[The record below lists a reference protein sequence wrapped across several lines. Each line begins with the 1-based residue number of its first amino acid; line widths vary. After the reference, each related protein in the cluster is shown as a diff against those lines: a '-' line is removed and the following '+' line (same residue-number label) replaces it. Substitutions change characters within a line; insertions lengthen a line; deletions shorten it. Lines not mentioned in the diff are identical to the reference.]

1 MSDRQ
6 RVRREFHGAGSGSAE
21 LTWGQRYIWNAL
33 GSLGGSPHYL
43 NLVRMLP
50 VPPDAALERVADAVA
65 AVAARHESLRSRFLT
80 GQDGHPYQQVDADG
94 TIEVDVWE
102 AGENG
107 AALLADEVY
116 TDHFGHVF
124 DLADGL
130 PVRVSVIT
138 EHGVPRRVLFGLTHL
153 AADRWG
159 IEVATR
165 DLRALMA
172 GRTPATEPGLT
183 PREQAA
189 TQHGSAGERRNAAA
203 VRWWRSRLETVPPAM
218 FTRGGEPSTTW
229 TRAAE
234 LRSPAAALASD
245 ELARRWGSSP
255 SRVVLAA
262 LATTLR
268 QCTGLPSVALQLL
281 AGNRFDP
288 ATRES
293 VSTQV
298 QAGLFVVEPD
308 ETSFAA
314 TVARTDAAA
323 MRTYRYSAYRPDDL
337 DAAVRAVSEERGVP
351 IELDC
356 FFQDGTTRA
365 NQTTASDG
373 EIDGERVRAALDR
386 STFRWHLNWLPWR
399 RFSWFSSRERDAL
412 LLQLTADPAC
422 VPRELSE
429 SIVRGVETLLVASV
443 HEGEKT
449 HA

>member
-1 MSDRQ
+1 MTGR
-6 RVRREFHGAGSGSAE
+6 RRMRREFHGATSGRAE

-50 VPPDAALERVADAVA
+50 VPQGATVESVADATA
-65 AVAARHESLRSRFLT
+65 ALVTRHESLRTRFVT
-80 GQDGHPYQQVDADG
+80 DTDGSSCQQVDADG
-94 TIEVDVWE
+94 AVELDVWE
-102 AGENG
+102 AGDEG

-124 DLADGL
+124 DLAHGL
-130 PVRVSVIT
+130 PARVSVIT
-138 EHGVPRRVLFGLTHL
+138 EHGVPRRILFGLTHL

-165 DLRALMA
+165 DLRALLT
-172 GRTPATEPGLT
+172 GRPPATPGLT
-183 PREQAA
+183 PREQAE
-189 TQHGSAGERRNAAA
+189 TQHGPAGERRNAAA
-203 VRWWRSRLETVPPAM
+203 IRWWRSRLETVPPAM
-218 FTRGGEPSTTW
+218 FTKGDAPSTTW
-229 TRAAE
+229 IRAAE
-234 LRSPAAALASD
+234 LRSPAAALAAD

-255 SRVVLAA
+255 SRIVLAA

-268 QCTGLPSVALQLL
+268 EHTGRPEVALQLL

-308 ETSFAA
+308 PASFAE

-337 DAAVRAVSEERGVP
+337 DAVVRAVSEERGIPVS
-351 IELDC
+351 LDC

-365 NQTTASDG
+365 NQTIAPDG
-373 EIDGERVRAALDR
+373 EIDADRVRAALPE
-386 STFRWHLNWLPWR
+386 STFRWHLNWMPWR

-412 LLQLTADPAC
+412 LLQLTADPAY

-443 HEGEKT
+443 HEEKT